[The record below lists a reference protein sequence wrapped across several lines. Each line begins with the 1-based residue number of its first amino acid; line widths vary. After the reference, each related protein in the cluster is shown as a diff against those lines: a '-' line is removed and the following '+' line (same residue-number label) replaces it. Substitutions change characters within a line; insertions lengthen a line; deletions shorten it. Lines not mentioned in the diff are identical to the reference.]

1 MVSESDSAGFAR
13 LVRLAALRVEGT
25 SLRSVAG
32 ELGLSPSGLSKL
44 LGGSRSQAGTRRRL
58 ERWVVSQRAG
68 TPDAPS
74 PPAEESLRVLA
85 HGLPSA
91 LHPPLL
97 AELADAVAESYGR
110 SGVDVPEWVA
120 ALRASAGDAPSR

>member
-1 MVSESDSAGFAR
+1 MVSESESAGFAR
-13 LVRLAALRVEGT
+13 LVRLAALRVEGS

-58 ERWVVSQRAG
+58 ERWVVSQLAS
-68 TPDAPS
+68 DAEPADE
-74 PPAEESLRVLA
+74 PAEESLRVLA
-85 HGLPSA
+85 HGLPSV
-91 LHPPLL
+91 LHPVLL

-110 SGVDVPEWVA
+110 SGVAAPGWVA
-120 ALRASAGDAPSR
+120 ALRTSADGAPSH